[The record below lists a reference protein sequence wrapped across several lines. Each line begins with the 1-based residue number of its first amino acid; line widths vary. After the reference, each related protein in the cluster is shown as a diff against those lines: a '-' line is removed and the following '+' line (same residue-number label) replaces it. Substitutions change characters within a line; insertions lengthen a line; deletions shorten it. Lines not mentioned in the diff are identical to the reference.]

1 MKKNIVAALVSA
13 AVCAPVAINSAMAAT
28 PASGNHSQQPNVVII
43 LADDLGYGDLGV
55 YGHPIVK
62 TPNID
67 KLAKEGV
74 RFTQYYAPAPLCS
87 PSRAGLLT
95 GRTPFRT
102 GIRSWIPTTKNVAL
116 GRNEKT
122 IANYLKEKGYDT
134 AIMGKW
140 HLNAG
145 ADRRDQPQAEDA
157 GFQYTLVN
165 AAGFVTSD
173 LDKVKERPR
182 NGVVYPNGFYRN
194 GKALGTINK
203 ISGEFVS
210 EEAINWLDNKKD
222 NNPFFM
228 YVAFTEVHS
237 PLASPKKYLT
247 MYNAY
252 MSAYQKQ
259 HPDLFYADWA
269 DKPYR
274 GPGEYYANISFM
286 DEQVGK
292 VLAKIKEMGQEDN
305 TIVIFTSDNGPVTRE
320 ARKWYELNLAGET
333 DGLRGRKDNLWEGGT
348 RVPAIVKYG
357 KHLQAGMVSD
367 VPVSGLDVLPT
378 IAELTH
384 FDLPKDRV
392 IDGESI
398 VPVLEGKN
406 LTRHKPILTSIDMP
420 FQDDPTDMW
429 ELRDGD
435 WKMIFDRENKPKYL
449 YNLKLDRSETMNQ
462 LGKQPEV
469 EKRLVAAFETYKYS
483 IEHDALMDAR
493 GEKPTPVDW
502 N

>member
-1 MKKNIVAALVSA
+1 
-13 AVCAPVAINSAMAAT
+13 
-28 PASGNHSQQPNVVII
+28 
-43 LADDLGYGDLGV
+43 
-55 YGHPIVK
+55 
-62 TPNID
+62 
-67 KLAKEGV
+67 
-74 RFTQYYAPAPLCS
+74 
-87 PSRAGLLT
+87 
-95 GRTPFRT
+95 
-102 GIRSWIPTTKNVAL
+102 
-116 GRNEKT
+116 
-122 IANYLKEKGYDT
+122 
-134 AIMGKW
+134 
-140 HLNAG
+140 
-145 ADRRDQPQAEDA
+145 
-157 GFQYTLVN
+157 
-165 AAGFVTSD
+165 
-173 LDKVKERPR
+173 
-182 NGVVYPNGFYRN
+182 
-194 GKALGTINK
+194 
-203 ISGEFVS
+203 
-210 EEAINWLDNKKD
+210 
-222 NNPFFM
+222 
-228 YVAFTEVHS
+228 
-237 PLASPKKYLT
+237 
-247 MYNAY
+247 

-429 ELRDGD
+429 ALRDGD

>member
-1 MKKNIVAALVSA
+1 MKKHILATLVSA
-13 AVCAPVAINSAMAAT
+13 AFCASVAIHPALAAE
-28 PASGNHSQQPNVVII
+28 NHQKPNVVII

-67 KLAKEGV
+67 KLAQEGV

-102 GIRSWIPTTKNVAL
+102 GIRSWIPATKNVAL

-122 IANYLKEKGYDT
+122 IANYLKDQGYDT
-134 AIMGKW
+134 AMMGKW

-145 ADRRDQPQAEDA
+145 ADRHDQPQAEDA

-173 LDKVKERPR
+173 LDKAKERPR
-182 NGVVYPNGFYRN
+182 YGVVYPNGFYRN
-194 GKALGTINK
+194 GKALGTVK
-203 ISGEFVS
+203 QISGEFVS
-210 EEAINWLDNKKD
+210 QEAINWLNNKKD

-237 PLASPKKYLT
+237 PLASPKKYLD

-252 MSAYQKQ
+252 MSEYQKQ

-274 GPGEYYANISFM
+274 GPGEYYANISYM

-292 VLAKIKEMGQEDN
+292 VLAKIKSMGQEDN

-357 KHLQAGMVSD
+357 KHLQAGTVSD

-378 IAELTH
+378 LAELTH

-398 VPVLEGKN
+398 VPVLEGKT
-406 LTRHKPILTSIDMP
+406 LTRQKPILTAIDMP

-429 ELRDGD
+429 ALRDGD
-435 WKMIFDRENKPKYL
+435 WKMIFDRDSKPKYL
-449 YNLKLDRSETMNQ
+449 YNLKQDRGETMNQ
-462 LGKQPEV
+462 LGKQPVV
-469 EKRLVAAFETYKYS
+469 EKQLVAAFKNYQAS
-483 IEHDALMDAR
+483 IEHDALMEAR

>member
-194 GKALGTINK
+194 GKALG
-203 ISGEFVS
+203 
-210 EEAINWLDNKKD
+210 
-222 NNPFFM
+222 
-228 YVAFTEVHS
+228 
-237 PLASPKKYLT
+237 
-247 MYNAY
+247 
-252 MSAYQKQ
+252 
-259 HPDLFYADWA
+259 
-269 DKPYR
+269 
-274 GPGEYYANISFM
+274 
-286 DEQVGK
+286 
-292 VLAKIKEMGQEDN
+292 
-305 TIVIFTSDNGPVTRE
+305 
-320 ARKWYELNLAGET
+320 
-333 DGLRGRKDNLWEGGT
+333 
-348 RVPAIVKYG
+348 
-357 KHLQAGMVSD
+357 
-367 VPVSGLDVLPT
+367 
-378 IAELTH
+378 
-384 FDLPKDRV
+384 
-392 IDGESI
+392 
-398 VPVLEGKN
+398 
-406 LTRHKPILTSIDMP
+406 
-420 FQDDPTDMW
+420 
-429 ELRDGD
+429 
-435 WKMIFDRENKPKYL
+435 
-449 YNLKLDRSETMNQ
+449 
-462 LGKQPEV
+462 
-469 EKRLVAAFETYKYS
+469 
-483 IEHDALMDAR
+483 
-493 GEKPTPVDW
+493 
-502 N
+502 